1 MRGIAAFF
9 SSGLTIGVVLV
20 VTMGLLW
27 LLYYSFP
34 LALFIIAPIA
44 MLLMD
49 SVRARLKARATAADR
64 MPMTSDQTE
73 R

>member
-1 MRGIAAFF
+1 MRGIVAFF
-9 SSGLTIGVVLV
+9 RSGLTIGIVLI

-34 LALFIIAPIA
+34 LALFVIAPIA
-44 MLLMD
+44 MLLTD
-49 SVRARLKARATAADR
+49 SVRARLKARSASAGQLPVISDR
-64 MPMTSDQTE
+64 TE